1 MSAVIKQ
8 TIFQI
13 PADTLHGVIG
23 KDFKNELKSEL
34 DLELWVGID
43 LEEKR
48 ILSRGDSTPSFM
60 EVWRFRLLSYA
71 LRLVNMYGVE

>member
-13 PADTLHGVIG
+13 PADTLRGVIG

-48 ILSRGDSTPSFM
+48 ILSTGDSTASFM

>member
-1 MSAVIKQ
+1 MSAVINL
-8 TIFQI
+8 FQS

-43 LEEKR
+43 LEEKER

-60 EVWRFRLLSYA
+60 EVGRFRLLFYA
-71 LRLVNMYGVE
+71 LGLVDMYGVE